1 MCRWQKL
8 LDSVI
13 IIIRFRGGHK
23 LSQNVTFCPFP
34 VDFEYDIFKVD
45 VIEDMSFMK

>member
-1 MCRWQKL
+1 MVSSFWICYYY
-8 LDSVI
+8 
-13 IIIRFRGGHK
+13 HK
-23 LSQNVTFCPFP
+23 ISWRSQNVTFCPFP